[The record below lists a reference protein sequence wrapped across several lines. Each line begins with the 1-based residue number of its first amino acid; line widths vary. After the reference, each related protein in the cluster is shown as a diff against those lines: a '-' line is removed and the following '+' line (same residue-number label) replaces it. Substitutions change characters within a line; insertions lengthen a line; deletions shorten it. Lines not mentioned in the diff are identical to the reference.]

1 MISFSI
7 LYHILSYEN
16 ISYYIIFCFIIERHN
31 ILSFLYYIMF
41 FFYYIVLYYKKYAVL
56 YAFALF
62 FIAPFYCIVLY
73 DFVLY

>member
-1 MISFSI
+1 
-7 LYHILSYEN
+7 
-16 ISYYIIFCFIIERHN
+16 
-31 ILSFLYYIMF
+31 MF